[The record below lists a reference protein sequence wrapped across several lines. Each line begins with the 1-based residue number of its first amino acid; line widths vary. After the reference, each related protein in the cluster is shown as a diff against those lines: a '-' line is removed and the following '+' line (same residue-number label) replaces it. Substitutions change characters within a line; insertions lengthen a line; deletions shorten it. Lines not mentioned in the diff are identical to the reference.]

1 MIKTPD
7 ELLALRFGEASVAE
21 NLRRA
26 VEAGRL
32 VENDRGLLESP
43 GDPKR
48 DLNWIFVDHGPGLGC
63 GFLMG
68 FAFNH
73 AYAESAVPS
82 GCSACYKVKVLP
94 KTLRQ
99 LVAAWEIAK
108 KIQCRSKW
116 GTDLN
121 NPYSQNIYAGYFYVS
136 GVDAART
143 LFDVVR
149 QAFGEHPQLGPAVPM
164 VIKRGC
170 SEYEA
175 KLGPSDRYT
184 FAPEMA
190 ELEAYLKSR
199 FRDRETDYQPSL
211 IVAHWIETAFR
222 TGDETYLDF
231 TAGKRLRER
240 TLTYDPA

>member
-1 MIKTPD
+1 
-7 ELLALRFGEASVAE
+7 
-21 NLRRA
+21 
-26 VEAGRL
+26 
-32 VENDRGLLESP
+32 
-43 GDPKR
+43 
-48 DLNWIFVDHGPGLGC
+48 
-63 GFLMG
+63 MG
-68 FAFNH
+68 FAYNH
-73 AYAESAVPS
+73 AYAEAAVPN
-82 GCSACYKVKVLP
+82 GCSACYKVKVVP

-99 LVAAWEIAK
+99 LVAAWEMARNV
-108 KIQCRSKW
+108 QCRSKW

-136 GVDAART
+136 GIEAARA
-143 LFDVVR
+143 LFNVIRRALD
-149 QAFGEHPQLGPAVPM
+149 EHPKLGPEIPM

-199 FRDRETDYQPSL
+199 FRQRKADYQPSM

-222 TGDETYLDF
+222 IGDETYLDF

-240 TLTYDPA
+240 TLAYDPA